1 MQKSDSDYSLSFLYC
16 IVSLPHLGQVILKF
30 FFGIFLFNRENPPN
44 SSKSQSGTGSSNL
57 HFVHLKIYFGISTKI
72 FLPIILTHI
81 STSVKDIRTYSIS
94 LYFGILDILIYLF
107 EKIV

>member
-30 FFGIFLFNRENPPN
+30 FLGVFLFYRENPPN

-57 HFVHLKIYFGISTKI
+57 HLVHLKIYTLVSSPK
-72 FLPIILTHI
+72 
-81 STSVKDIRTYSIS
+81 
-94 LYFGILDILIYLF
+94 
-107 EKIV
+107 